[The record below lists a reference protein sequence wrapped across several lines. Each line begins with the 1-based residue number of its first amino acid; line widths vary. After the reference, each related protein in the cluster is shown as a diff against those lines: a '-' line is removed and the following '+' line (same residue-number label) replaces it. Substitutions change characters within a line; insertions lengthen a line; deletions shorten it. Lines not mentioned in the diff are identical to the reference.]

1 MLFGN
6 SNPNVIFFVF
16 QINLMYCV
24 LLVMLISYSF
34 GIFTSEN
41 VVFQKTNEIYI
52 NDAHCFV
59 TFVHDLRP
67 YDQFIDKINNNLKYT
82 DRIMK
87 VITNDYKRLNLTGY
101 TETLNSLHVEI
112 DVMTETYK
120 YIHDTFDEYKIFSPK
135 RQRNER
141 SVLPIIGQLMSSLFG
156 VISENDLENINRN
169 IKSLAEN
176 QAQIIHDVDMS
187 LTVLNLTTV
196 HVAENRRSIMDL
208 IIVVQKL
215 DTKIWNLEQE
225 FQKQFERLEQFVH
238 TYLQFNMIIDE
249 IKLATQNA
257 VYYLNNLKN
266 ELNMLSMFH
275 ISTSTISPKNLR
287 SLLIDINTK
296 LPNNFELPAN
306 PRNNI

>member
-1 MLFGN
+1 
-6 SNPNVIFFVF
+6 
-16 QINLMYCV
+16 MYCV
-24 LLVMLISYSF
+24 LLVMLISYSY

-52 NDAHCFV
+52 NDAHWFV

-67 YDQFIDKINNNLKYT
+67 YDQFIDKINNDLKYT
-82 DRIMK
+82 DKIMK

-120 YIHDTFDEYKIFSPK
+120 SIHDTFDEYKIFSPK